1 VRRHRLLIG
10 SVVVTL
16 AALGTVALAG
26 VILEDGNGAASPT
39 SASGT
44 VEVNPRAPAIVG
56 QDPVTGA
63 TVALARVKRK
73 PVALAVWASWCVPCA
88 RQAPILRRFARDHR
102 REAVVLG
109 LDLQD
114 KPVDARAFYERF
126 RWAFRSIADP
136 EGRFTARLA
145 VEELPTTLFLD
156 RDRLIVARI
165 PGIATRADLERGL
178 AEAKRTR
185 S

>member
-10 SVVVTL
+10 SVVVALT
-16 AALGTVALAG
+16 ALGAVALAG
-26 VILEDGNGAASPT
+26 VILADGNGAASPT
-39 SASGT
+39 SASDT
-44 VEVNPRAPAIVG
+44 VEVNPRAPAVVG

-63 TVALARVKRK
+63 TVSLARVKRK
-73 PVALAVWASWCVPCA
+73 PVVLTVWASWCVPCA
-88 RQAPILRRFARDHR
+88 RQAPVLRRFARDHR

-114 KPVDARAFYERF
+114 KPADARAFYERF

-145 VEELPTTLFLD
+145 VEELPTTLFLN
-156 RDRLIVARI
+156 RDRLIVARV
-165 PGIATRADLERGL
+165 PGVASRVELESGL
-178 AEAKRTR
+178 AEAKKTR
-185 S
+185 